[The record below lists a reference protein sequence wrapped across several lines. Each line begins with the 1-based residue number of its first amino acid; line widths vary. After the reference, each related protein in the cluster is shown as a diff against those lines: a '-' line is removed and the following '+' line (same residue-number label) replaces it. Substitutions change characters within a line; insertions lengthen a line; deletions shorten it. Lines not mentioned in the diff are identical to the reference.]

1 MAEDEELIR
10 SDERKRVAGILTR
23 YFVDGPATFRVLTYE
38 YLEID
43 YGAGMDEGW
52 LEFNN
57 AVADH
62 DKLVASGDRPA

>member
-1 MAEDEELIR
+1 MADDEEAIR
-10 SDERKRVAGILTR
+10 TNERKRIADILTR
-23 YFVDGPATFRVLTYE
+23 YFIDGPATFRVLTYD
-38 YLEID
+38 YLELD

-62 DKLVASGDRPA
+62 DKRVVAGERPA

>member
-1 MAEDEELIR
+1 MADDEEAIR
-10 SDERKRVAGILTR
+10 TNERKRIADILTR
-23 YFVDGPATFRVLTYE
+23 YFIDGTATFRVLTYDD
-38 YLEID
+38 LELD

-62 DKLVASGDRPA
+62 DKRVAAGERPA

>member
-1 MAEDEELIR
+1 MADDEEAIR
-10 SDERKRVAGILTR
+10 TNERKRVAGILTR
-23 YFVDGPATFRVLTYE
+23 YFIDGPATFRVLTYD
-38 YLEID
+38 YLELD

-62 DKLVASGDRPA
+62 DKRVAAGERPA